1 MTAVATK
8 REAPKF
14 RARRD
19 VRIGKH
25 NYKAGS
31 QIRPEHIAE
40 ALRLLGAYYIEPIPE
55 EAEDKCADG
64 PHTKGAD
71 AEDGEE

>member
-1 MTAVATK
+1 MTAVATQ

-25 NYKAGS
+25 NYNAGS

-55 EAEDKCADG
+55 EPEDKRASE
-64 PHTKGAD
+64 PQTKGAD
-71 AEDGEE
+71 AEEE

>member
-25 NYKAGS
+25 NYKVGQTIQA
-31 QIRPEHIAE
+31 QHVAE

-55 EAEDKCADG
+55 EPEDKRASE
-64 PHTKGAD
+64 PQTKGAD
-71 AEDGEE
+71 AEEGEE

>member
-8 REAPKF
+8 REAPRF

-19 VRIGKH
+19 VRIGKQ
-25 NYKAGS
+25 NYKVGQPIQA
-31 QIRPEHIAE
+31 QHVAE
-40 ALRLLGAYYIEPIPE
+40 ALRLLGAYYIEPIPA

-64 PHTKGAD
+64 PHTKDAD
-71 AEDGEE
+71 AEEGEE